1 MKSSW
6 WSGGLPF
13 LFLTASAVSS
23 IQGAQAKQPATER
36 PGKALQAQS
45 QSSINYS
52 TAADGSQTV
61 EILNVTYE
69 FTGTGIPGR
78 PSNER
83 LLLRK
88 TIHSKGAVDDIG
100 VEAMVTLEAW
110 PLGVDLKQKPL
121 YKLTETGTAGQT
133 VYPDLFVVDR
143 QLEEVEWWSVHKLGS
158 GQHLFD
164 TYVPLVSFSISRE
177 VATTRYAGLEVPPD
191 DTKDVRL
198 NEPHLVAV
206 LSYASPERVIRE
218 ALLTC
223 DDPQQA
229 RLLRSY
235 SDSTRTL
242 SEIEGASGTGRGK
255 ASEPRRSLKLSISQ
269 NYPSPPATIEVL
281 VPIAGDDFDLA
292 HAQLPPRMHLADWKR

>member
-1 MKSSW
+1 VC
-6 WSGGLPF
+6 G
-13 LFLTASAVSS
+13 VST
-23 IQGAQAKQPATER
+23 IQGAQVKQPAAKQ
-36 PGKALQAQS
+36 PGKALREQS

-61 EILNVTYE
+61 EIHNVTFE

-100 VEAMVTLEAW
+100 VEATVTLEAW

-121 YKLTETGTAGQT
+121 YKLTETGTAVQT

-143 QLEEVEWWSVHKLGS
+143 QLEEVEWWSVYQLGN
-158 GQHLFD
+158 GRHLFD

-177 VATTRYAGLEVPPD
+177 VVTTRYAGLEVPPD
-191 DTKDVRL
+191 DAKDVRL
-198 NEPHLVAV
+198 KGPHVVAV
-206 LSYASPERVIRE
+206 LSYASADRVIRE

-229 RLLRSY
+229 KLLRSY
-235 SDSTRTL
+235 FDSTRTL
-242 SEIEGASGTGRGK
+242 TEIEGAAGAGRGK

-269 NYPSPPATIEVL
+269 NYPSPPATIEAL

-292 HAQLPPRMHLADWKR
+292 HAQLPPRVHLAAWKR

>member
-1 MKSSW
+1 MTPSW
-6 WSGGLPF
+6 SRSLPF
-13 LFLTASAVSS
+13 LLLITCGVST
-23 IQGAQAKQPATER
+23 IQGAQSNRPATKP

-45 QSSINYS
+45 QSSFNYG

-88 TIHSKGAVDDIG
+88 TIHSKGAIDDVG
-100 VEAMVTLEAW
+100 VEATVTLEAW
-110 PLGVDLKQKPL
+110 PLGIDLKQKPL
-121 YKLTETGTAGQT
+121 YKFAETGTAGQT

-143 QLEEVEWWSVHKLGS
+143 QLEEVEWWSVHKLGN
-158 GQHLFD
+158 GQRLFD

-177 VATTRYAGLEVPPD
+177 VVTTRYAGLEVPPD
-191 DTKDVRL
+191 DVKDTRL
-198 NEPHLVAV
+198 KEPHVVAV
-206 LSYASPERVIRE
+206 LSYASPERVLRE

-223 DDPQQA
+223 DDAQQA
-229 RLLRSY
+229 TLLRSY
-235 SDSTRTL
+235 ADSTRTL
-242 SEIEGASGTGRGK
+242 MEIEGAPGTGRGK

-292 HAQLPPRMHLADWKR
+292 HAQLPRRMHLAAWKR

>member
-1 MKSSW
+1 VAAIA
-6 WSGGLPF
+6 GCCLIV
-13 LFLTASAVSS
+13 TVCAVPT
-23 IQGAQAKQPATER
+23 IQGAQAKQPATKP

-88 TIHSKGAVDDIG
+88 TIHSKGTVDDIG
-100 VEAMVTLEAW
+100 VEATVTLEAW

-121 YKLTETGTAGQT
+121 YKVTESGTAGQT
-133 VYPDLFVVDR
+133 IYPDLFVVDR
-143 QLEEVEWWSVHKLGS
+143 QLEEVEWWSVHKLGN
-158 GQHLFD
+158 GQRLFD
-164 TYVPLVSFSISRE
+164 TYVPLVSFSISRD
-177 VATTRYAGLEVPPD
+177 VVTTRYAGLEVPPD
-191 DTKDVRL
+191 DVKDVRL
-198 NEPHLVAV
+198 KEPHVVAV
-206 LSYASPERVIRE
+206 LSYASGDRVLRE

-223 DDPQQA
+223 DDSQQA
-229 RLLRSY
+229 TLLRSY
-235 SDSTRTL
+235 ADSTRTL
-242 SEIEGASGTGRGK
+242 TEIEGASGTGRGK
-255 ASEPRRSLKLSISQ
+255 ASEPRRSLKLSIGQ

-281 VPIAGDDFDLA
+281 IPIAGDDLDLA
-292 HAQLPPRMHLADWKR
+292 HAQLPPRMHLAAWKR

>member
-1 MKSSW
+1 MTSFCPGSI
-6 WSGGLPF
+6 PF
-13 LFLTASAVSS
+13 LLLIVCAVST
-23 IQGAQAKQPATER
+23 IQGAQAKQPATAR

-69 FTGTGIPGR
+69 FTGAGIPGR

-88 TIHSKGAVDDIG
+88 TIHSKGAIDDIG
-100 VEAMVTLEAW
+100 VEATVTLEAW

-143 QLEEVEWWSVHKLGS
+143 QLEEVEWWSVHKLGN

-164 TYVPLVSFSISRE
+164 TYVPLVTFSILRE
-177 VATTRYAGLEVPPD
+177 VVTTRYAGLEVPPD
-191 DTKDVRL
+191 DVKDVRL
-198 NEPHLVAV
+198 REPHVVAV
-206 LSYASPERVIRE
+206 LTYASGELVIRE

-229 RLLRSY
+229 TLLRSY
-235 SDSTRTL
+235 ADSTRTL
-242 SEIEGASGTGRGK
+242 MEIEGAPGTGRGK

-269 NYPSPPATIEVL
+269 NYPSPPVTIDVL
-281 VPIAGDDFDLA
+281 VPIAGDDLDLA
-292 HAQLPPRMHLADWKR
+292 HAQLPPRMHLAAWKR